1 MVCLIHGEDCFL
13 SGGGASFFVGRV
25 KLLLLRGGAGGCVA
39 FESGDV
45 TVSFVSLV
53 VPSPE
58 LASSMASRGTF
69 GLRCSLSVG
78 ACFLAGGG
86 TVGAAAAAASVSSA
100 SGDYNV
106 SCFLPFLCGTVGVFV
121 LLLFISGDCIADEV
135 SVSYLFLLSCERV
148 EHLGMMCSPVLGGL
162 LCSFIDIMVSGGR
175 PGPGSCSASK
185 VWSSSSWG
193 RVDCSWCRCASST
206 GEEEDAAQQILTA
219 ESASCIFQFV

>member
-39 FESGDV
+39 FEPDDV
-45 TVSFVSLV
+45 PVSFVSLV
-53 VPSPE
+53 VPLPE

-78 ACFLAGGG
+78 ACFLA
-86 TVGAAAAAASVSSA
+86 SVSSA
-100 SGDYNV
+100 GGDYSV
-106 SCFLPFLCGTVGVFV
+106 SCFLPFLCGRVGVFV

-162 LCSFIDIMVSGGR
+162 LCSFIDIMVSGGVR
-175 PGPGSCSASK
+175 ALVLAALPRFGARRRGGGWIATGAVLQFCLTRGCATM
-185 VWSSSSWG
+185 V
-193 RVDCSWCRCASST
+193 RVTCLSLRSLVST
-206 GEEEDAAQQILTA
+206 SDISQPREV
-219 ESASCIFQFV
+219 S